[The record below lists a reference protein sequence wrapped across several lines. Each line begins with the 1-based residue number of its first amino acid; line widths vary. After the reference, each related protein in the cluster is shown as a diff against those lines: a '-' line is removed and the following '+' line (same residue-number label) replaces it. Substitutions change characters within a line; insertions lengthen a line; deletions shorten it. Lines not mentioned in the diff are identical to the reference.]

1 MEDSIKR
8 LKPEL
13 VGMENVVEMKGF
25 SKMALPISS
34 PR

>member
-8 LKPEL
+8 LKPQL
-13 VGMENVVEMKGF
+13 VGIENVVQMKGF
-25 SKMALPISS
+25 SKMALPISR